1 MLRTAFVAL
10 ILIPG
15 LAAALFSRFAA
26 LLLYVWFAMFRP
38 QEWLWIDVSDL
49 RLSFVIGALLVVPCV
64 ATGIFPLVFS
74 SFGLGSALLLALAS
88 VAQLGA
94 VRPDLGW
101 EWLGYLGRTG
111 LISLMIAPL
120 ATTRERILLFVAV
133 LSGSFLFHAMK
144 AGLWSLLHGGVHYFN
159 GFAGVFSDNNGFA
172 VGTAMA
178 MFLLLAVAQNV
189 RHRAGRLALMVGAGP
204 LSAMAIISLFSRGG
218 FLALVSGLSVFV
230 VLQKRLRYVVL
241 SLVVIAGLAVT
252 LPYPTGYDHRL
263 SFVADP
269 QTITR
274 DASSA
279 GRLHFW
285 RVAVDMAEMR
295 PFGVGLRNFE
305 QSYDF
310 FDSSD
315 GFYGRGRSV
324 HNSFFQ
330 MLAETGFAGFGV
342 YLFLLA
348 WTFRSLFRIRKRGSD
363 QALSSGDRHFY
374 FTLANGM
381 LASMVAFVVG
391 GSTLSLALNDM
402 TWLTMGLVVA
412 LDRLPRLN
420 AAERSPQPA
429 QIFRRTAWLASST

>member
-15 LAAALFSRFAA
+15 LAAALFNRFSA

-49 RLSFVIGALLVVPCV
+49 RLSFVIGALLVVPCL
-64 ATGIFPLVFS
+64 ATGIFPVVFS
-74 SFGLGSALLLALAS
+74 SFGLGSSLLLALAS

-101 EWLGYLGRTG
+101 EWLGYLARTVF
-111 LISLMIAPL
+111 ISLMIAPL
-120 ATTRERILLFVAV
+120 ATSRERILLLVAV
-133 LSGSFLFHAMK
+133 LSGSFLFHGMK

-172 VGTAMA
+172 VGIAMA
-178 MFLLLAVAQNV
+178 MFPLLAVAQNV
-189 RHRAGRLALMVGAGP
+189 RHRAGRWALMAGAGP
-204 LSAMAIISLFSRGG
+204 LSAMAIVSLFSRGG
-218 FLALVSGLSVFV
+218 FLALISGLSVFV
-230 VLQKRLRYVVL
+230 VLQRRARYVVL
-241 SLVVIAGLAVT
+241 SVVVIAGLAVT
-252 LPYPTGYDHRL
+252 LPYPKGYDYRL
-263 SFVADP
+263 SFIADP
-269 QTITR
+269 ETITR
-274 DASSA
+274 DMSSA

-305 QSYDF
+305 QSYDL

-315 GFYGRGRSV
+315 GYYGRARSV

-330 MLAETGFAGFGV
+330 MLAETGFAGLAV

-348 WTFRSLFRIRKRGSD
+348 STFRSLLRIRKRGSNE
-363 QALSSGDRHFY
+363 ALSSGDRHFY

-391 GSTLSLALNDM
+391 GSTLALALNDM

-412 LDRLPRLN
+412 LDRLVRLN
-420 AAERSPQPA
+420 DVERSPHPA
-429 QIFRRTAWLASST
+429 PVLRRTAWLASST